1 MVGLGLGLWGHGTFS
16 AVVGKIPGEMWGAS
30 HPFVSHPLIGLDL
43 VTHFGQWDVASG
55 MLA

>member
-1 MVGLGLGLWGHGTFS
+1 MVGLELGLWGHGTFS